1 MALAGLLPIPEIQF
15 RKYADPATE
24 QIHNAGTLRWRTAGK
39 FAAPMVLR
47 IPVGHGKK
55 IGDPWHSVSG
65 ETFFAHSLGWHV
77 AYPSN
82 AADAAGLLRTALR
95 GEDPTVFLEH
105 RALLDT
111 PIARRPDPGP
121 EYALPFGQA
130 SVIEEGEALTLIT
143 WGAMVY
149 PSLEAAGHFPG
160 QVEVIDLRTIVPWD
174 KRTILASIAKTG
186 RGLVV
191 HEEPLT
197 AGFGA
202 EILATLAEKAFKDL
216 DAPLRRLTVPDS
228 PIPYDTGMMKYVLPN
243 TDSILQTIT
252 DLLAF

>member
-1 MALAGLLPIPEIQF
+1 M
-15 RKYADPATE
+15 
-24 QIHNAGTLRWRTAGK
+24 
-39 FAAPMVLR
+39 
-47 IPVGHGKK
+47 
-55 IGDPWHSVSG
+55 
-65 ETFFAHSLGWHV
+65 
-77 AYPSN
+77 
-82 AADAAGLLRTALR
+82 
-95 GEDPTVFLEH
+95 
-105 RALLDT
+105 DT
-111 PIARRPDPGP
+111 R
-121 EYALPFGQA
+121 

-149 PSLEAAGHFPG
+149 PSLEAASRFPG

-174 KRTILASIAKTG
+174 QRTILASVAKTG

-228 PIPYDTGMMKYVLPN
+228 PIPYNAGMMKYVLPN
-243 TDSILQTIT
+243 TDSILRTIT
-252 DLLAF
+252 ELLAF